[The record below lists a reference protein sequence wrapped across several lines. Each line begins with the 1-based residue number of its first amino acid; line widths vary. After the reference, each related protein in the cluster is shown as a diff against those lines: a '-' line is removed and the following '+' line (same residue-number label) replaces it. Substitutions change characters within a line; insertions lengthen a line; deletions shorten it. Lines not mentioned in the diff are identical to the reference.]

1 MRCRRIALSRNH
13 GGGLRWLIEL
23 TLTMRNRFRDE
34 SIAEAWLLL
43 AGEDD
48 DGRRRKA
55 GVSLLGRQNGA
66 HRLPRRRGWLSISLA
81 LEKFWQVRPLA
92 GCNFFEN

>member
-55 GVSLLGRQNGA
+55 GGQFTRQAECGSPPA
-66 HRLPRRRGWLSISLA
+66 TSAWLFIDKHGSR
-81 LEKFWQVRPLA
+81 KFLA
-92 GCNFFEN
+92 GTAIGWVQLF